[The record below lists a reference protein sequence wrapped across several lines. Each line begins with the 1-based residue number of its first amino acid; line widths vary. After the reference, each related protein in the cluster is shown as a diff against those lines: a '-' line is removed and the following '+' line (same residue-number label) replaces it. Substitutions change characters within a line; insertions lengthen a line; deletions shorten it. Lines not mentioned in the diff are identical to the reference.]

1 MEEFARRR
9 RNRDRLEELYPSFRA
24 AVRSLIADLEAK
36 GFRPRIQDAWRS
48 PEDQRVAFDTG
59 RSKLRYGFHN
69 VTGAAKKAEALA
81 VDLLDDDYPT
91 NPRREYLLY
100 LAAAAESRRL
110 TTGIR
115 WGLPKILARAIDRA
129 IRDGDWRARISLG
142 WDPCHVEPTSLT
154 VEDARRGKRPA

>member
-1 MEEFARRR
+1 MTDKDRRI
-9 RNRDRLEELYPSFRA
+9 RNRERLKELYPWFRA

-48 PEDQRVAFDTG
+48 PEDQRVAFEAG
-59 RSKLRYGFHN
+59 RSNVHYGFHN
-69 VTGAAKKAEALA
+69 VTGAGKQAEALA

-91 NPRREYLLY
+91 HPRQEYLLY

-115 WGLPKILARAIDRA
+115 WGLPAILARAIDRA
-129 IRDGDWRARISLG
+129 IRNEDWRARISLG
-142 WDPCHVEPTSLT
+142 WDPCHVEPTGLSAA
-154 VEDARRGKRPA
+154 EARRGKRPA

>member
-1 MEEFARRR
+1 MTDAARKQ
-9 RNRDRLEELYPSFRA
+9 RNRERLKQLYPWFGAAIRA
-24 AVRSLIADLEAK
+24 LIADLEAK

-48 PEDQRVAFDTG
+48 PEDQRVAFEAG
-59 RSKLRYGFHN
+59 RSHVRYGFHN
-69 VTGAAKKAEALA
+69 VTGTGNQAALA

-115 WGLPKILARAIDRA
+115 WGLPSILARGIDRA
-129 IRDGDWRARISLG
+129 IRNRDWGARISLG
-142 WDPCHVEPTSLT
+142 WDPCHVEPTSIT
-154 VEDARRGKRPA
+154 VGEARRGKRPA